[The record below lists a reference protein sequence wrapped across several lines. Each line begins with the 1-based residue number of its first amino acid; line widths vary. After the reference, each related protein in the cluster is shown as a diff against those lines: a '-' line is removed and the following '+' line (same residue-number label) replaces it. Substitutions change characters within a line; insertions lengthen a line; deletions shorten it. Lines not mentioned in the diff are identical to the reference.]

1 MPFLTGSLAFGG
13 LLMWWLTHMAQLYAG
28 LSGIPTTDLPPALLH
43 GPAMIYLGLA
53 PFIFGFLLTVF
64 PRWIGLPDLALR
76 QFASVGVLLLV
87 GAVLILVA
95 LGTGLDALLLPG
107 FGLFA
112 LGWAIA
118 LLVLLREA
126 RPEDLDR
133 RAEPARRHSHR
144 VNALDLAHVEDVH
157 GVLHELVDT
166 HLEHPGRN
174 LPVREVRRQSRDVS
188 GLGHLLPRD

>member
-1 MPFLTGSLAFGG
+1 MRRRIGVAPVELQLLQLLGDPLACRGRERQHLVMDHPQASRIDERLELYVRLP
-13 LLMWWLTHMAQLYAG
+13 LL
-28 LSGIPTTDLPPALLH
+28 
-43 GPAMIYLGLA
+43 
-53 PFIFGFLLTVF
+53 
-64 PRWIGLPDLALR
+64 
-76 QFASVGVLLLV
+76 
-87 GAVLILVA
+87 GAVA
-95 LGTGLDALLLPG
+95 LDQGLDAGAVGRGHRGREGVERFDRHVAVTPLAERVGERLHLLED
-107 FGLFA
+107 
-112 LGWAIA
+112 A